1 MNPEREVIEKRLEN
15 MKNIY
20 LRIDQILDQIPE
32 AIPEK
37 VRTFIREK
45 IIGDKELKELMDGID
60 HHRPPRFLLVGR
72 TGVGKSSLINALTGC
87 YLAQVSDTESCTQYR
102 IL

>member
-1 MNPEREVIEKRLEN
+1 MNPERETIEKRLEN

-20 LRIDQILDQIPE
+20 LRIGQILDEIPE

-45 IIGDKELKELMDGID
+45 IIGDKELKEL
-60 HHRPPRFLLVGR
+60 
-72 TGVGKSSLINALTGC
+72 INCISKVPET
-87 YLAQVSDTESCTQYR
+87 
-102 IL
+102 